1 MVQENGK
8 LPDWVYGILACPWCK
23 KELTSNSC
31 KRLACEECQIE
42 FPDGPSGQ
50 PDLRLS
56 GPLQTSLPSVYDPA
70 VTEIPEKL
78 WQIPPEIEAKIK
90 EAENT
95 VGRPEVDLIA
105 WLIDSVRPG
114 SVVLD
119 LGAMS
124 NRDRKL
130 IESRGAKYLAIE
142 IDAEDAM
149 ILGDAHAIPLL
160 DNSVDVLVCM
170 SVFEHL
176 KNPFLAAR
184 EISRVLKPKARF
196 IGMVG
201 FLEPVHGLP
210 HGSFFHHSYLGIYT
224 VLQTS
229 GFQVN
234 YMAVSSKWQA
244 IRPISRSMLI
254 GLPRGITYTII
265 WPLKVVQNILWLAYG
280 LRTGDVGKA
289 RALRDRR
296 LSASVKF
303 VATKWSPSLPPSVAG
318 D

>member
-1 MVQENGK
+1 MVEENGK
-8 LPDWVYGILACPWCK
+8 LPDWVFSILACPWCK
-23 KELTSNSC
+23 RELTRTLG
-31 KRLACEECQIE
+31 KRLACEECKKE
-42 FPDGPSGQ
+42 FPNGPSGQ

-56 GPLQTSLPSVYDPA
+56 GPLQTSLPSVYDPS
-70 VTEIPEKL
+70 VVEIPENL
-78 WQIPPEIEAKIK
+78 WQIPSQVDARIK
-90 EAENT
+90 EAETT

-130 IESRGAKYLAIE
+130 IESHGAKYLAVE

-160 DNSVDVLVCM
+160 DNSVDVVICM

-176 KNPFLAAR
+176 KNPFMAAR
-184 EISRVLKPKARF
+184 EIRRVLKPKSRI

-224 VLQTS
+224 LLQMT

-234 YMAVSSKWQA
+234 YIGVSPRWQA
-244 IRPISRSMLI
+244 IRPISRSML
-254 GLPRGITYTII
+254 L
-265 WPLKVVQNILWLAYG
+265 
-280 LRTGDVGKA
+280 
-289 RALRDRR
+289 
-296 LSASVKF
+296 
-303 VATKWSPSLPPSVAG
+303 
-318 D
+318 

>member
-8 LPDWVYGILACPWCK
+8 LPDWVYGMLACPWCK
-23 KELTSNSC
+23 KELTSNSS
-31 KRLACEECQIE
+31 KRLVCEECQIE

-56 GPLQTSLPSVYDPA
+56 GPLETSLPSVYDPSL
-70 VTEIPEKL
+70 TEIPESL
-78 WQIPPEIEAKIK
+78 WQMPREIEAKLE
-90 EAENT
+90 EAEHI
-95 VGRPEVDLIA
+95 VGRPEMDLIA

-130 IESRGAKYLAIE
+130 VESRGAKYLAVE

-176 KNPFLAAR
+176 
-184 EISRVLKPKARF
+184 
-196 IGMVG
+196 
-201 FLEPVHGLP
+201 
-210 HGSFFHHSYLGIYT
+210 
-224 VLQTS
+224 
-229 GFQVN
+229 
-234 YMAVSSKWQA
+234 
-244 IRPISRSMLI
+244 
-254 GLPRGITYTII
+254 
-265 WPLKVVQNILWLAYG
+265 
-280 LRTGDVGKA
+280 
-289 RALRDRR
+289 
-296 LSASVKF
+296 
-303 VATKWSPSLPPSVAG
+303 
-318 D
+318 